1 MIPRESSTRL
11 SGAGNLHRGT
21 PVIKLVHWSGNT
33 QHDENGVD
41 REKSGRGLYVE
52 QATQHEIP
60 SEAGGAEAKDISHNG
75 HIPLPLN
82 GNVVFAHFLSEADY
96 NRTIGAGERR
106 FSAPT
111 ENRYINRVDKLMCR
125 LGLSRFV
132 GQPYV
137 SLFALTPETYKES
150 LKRGQSHALGGN
162 TALSALRAR
171 SMRGRCS

>member
-1 MIPRESSTRL
+1 MRTVLTEKKAAGAYMSSKPHSTRFR
-11 SGAGNLHRGT
+11 A
-21 PVIKLVHWSGNT
+21 KL
-33 QHDENGVD
+33 
-41 REKSGRGLYVE
+41 
-52 QATQHEIP
+52 A
-60 SEAGGAEAKDISHNG
+60 GAEAKDISHNG

-96 NRTIGAGERR
+96 NRTIGAGEPR

-162 TALSALRAR
+162 TALSALRALDARTLLMNGSCR
-171 SMRGRCS
+171 SSASAAEQLG